1 MLFSELDR
9 GMGLPGRNHEGA
21 VFPSPHLTNRT
32 RCSCWPWSPS
42 SCTARLSAL
51 LTGGCCAATAFYFLH
66 IVCVSCFTPPFLEI
80 TPSGCGPWARGS
92 PEGAASG
99 WLLSG
104 RLLCNQWIRSPLPG
118 GGILFLLT
126 VSSECRGF
134 SAGPSASLT
143 SGRQNAIQ
151 SSLTLKSL
159 ICFPP
164 SALRKK
170 SLVIRDYIII
180 AHARVSFKR

>member
-1 MLFSELDR
+1 MTLIVLGSTGQRVQGLPLGQDFSMLFSELDR

-143 SGRQNAIQ
+143 SGWSCNHFRECY
-151 SSLTLKSL
+151 SCRL
-159 ICFPP
+159 
-164 SALRKK
+164 
-170 SLVIRDYIII
+170 
-180 AHARVSFKR
+180 

>member
-118 GGILFLLT
+118 GVFYSSLPFLLSVVVFLLAPQRRSHPDGAVT
-126 VSSECRGF
+126 ISG
-134 SAGPSASLT
+134 SATPAG
-143 SGRQNAIQ
+143 
-151 SSLTLKSL
+151 
-159 ICFPP
+159 CEVVHPP
-164 SALRKK
+164 SAT
-170 SLVIRDYIII
+170 
-180 AHARVSFKR
+180 H